1 VYGEPIRRPETDTAG
16 ERPAANTAE
25 AETDASGKAELLEE
39 LRERAK
45 RAETQAEQERER
57 ANRYENE
64 RDAIRSQYDELRNS
78 LLPAPAKRAGWF
90 GRMFRG

>member
-1 VYGEPIRRPETDTAG
+1 VFGEPKRGPETDTAG

-25 AETDASGKAELLEE
+25 AETDSSGRAELLEE

-45 RAETQAEQERER
+45 RAETQAEQERQR
-57 ANRYENE
+57 ADRYEQE

-78 LLPAPAKRAGWF
+78 LLPPPAKRAGLF
-90 GRMFRG
+90 GRMFRR